1 MLIDSLHFLLLPFP
15 MFRQRYTL
23 FCPDPRSTLV
33 PVHSSPNLCAR
44 RLPRP
49 RRDGGV
55 YPERLGAFSFPLAMP
70 IAEPPSVSH
79 PTHSE
84 ANASLLCSIAPARH
98 VGLGHAPN
106 RLDFSRCSLCE
117 QKRSN
122 SRANNALIFN
132 NLQTHEPLTPL
143 NSCTYKIGGGY
154 FPERINFPRA
164 ATHRW
169 DPPFGTRSMLLRP
182 FDFHLSTACP
192 ERSRRV
198 NSSSTIPALH
208 SGAHFTSGER

>member
-1 MLIDSLHFLLLPFP
+1 

-55 YPERLGAFSFPLAMP
+55 YPEQLGAFSFPLAMP
-70 IAEPPSVSH
+70 IAKPPSVSH

-84 ANASLLCSIAPARH
+84 ANASLLCSTAPARH
-98 VGLGHAPN
+98 VGPGHAAN

-117 QKRSN
+117 QKKSN

-132 NLQTHEPLTPL
+132 NLQTHELLTPL
-143 NSCTYKIGGGY
+143 NSCTYKIGGGISLNEST
-154 FPERINFPRA
+154 FLELPHI
-164 ATHRW
+164 
-169 DPPFGTRSMLLRP
+169 DGT
-182 FDFHLSTACP
+182 HLSAHALCCSARSTFTCRLLALSVVEGSTLQVQSPRSTLEPISSCATISLRGTD
-192 ERSRRV
+192 ER
-198 NSSSTIPALH
+198 
-208 SGAHFTSGER
+208 